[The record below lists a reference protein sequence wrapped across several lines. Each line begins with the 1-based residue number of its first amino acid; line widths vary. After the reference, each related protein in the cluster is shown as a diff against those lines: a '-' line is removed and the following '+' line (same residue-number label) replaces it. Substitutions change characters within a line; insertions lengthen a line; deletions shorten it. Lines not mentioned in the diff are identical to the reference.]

1 MVVKEIIRPVLGTG
15 PTFKFYYCRVRS
27 PSAPFQGDMEENLMV
42 KQTIRFIL
50 NGEPVQMEIEPHLTL
65 LQLLREKLELIGTKE
80 GCGMGECG
88 ACTVLLDGKTVNSCI
103 FPAMEVDGK
112 SVTTIE
118 GLIDAQGNL
127 HPIQK
132 AFIEYGAIQCGFCTP
147 GMVLSAKALLDE
159 NPKPTE
165 DEIRNGIAGNLCRCT
180 GYIQIV
186 QAIKAASDQ
195 L

>member
-1 MVVKEIIRPVLGTG
+1 
-15 PTFKFYYCRVRS
+15 
-27 PSAPFQGDMEENLMV
+27 
-42 KQTIRFIL
+42 
-50 NGEPVQMEIEPHLTL
+50 
-65 LQLLREKLELIGTKE
+65 
-80 GCGMGECG
+80 
-88 ACTVLLDGKTVNSCI
+88 
-103 FPAMEVDGK
+103 MEVDGK

-118 GLIDAQGNL
+118 GLTDAKGNL

-165 DEIRNGIAGNLCRCT
+165 EEIRSGIAGNLCRCT
-180 GYIQIV
+180 GYLQIV
-186 QAIKAASDQ
+186 QAIKAASGQ